1 MAAIVNPSF
10 ALDPYTDLPDPS
22 PQRAPGASKAGPAH
36 DPLNEVPVVESIS
49 WNPHSPRR
57 RGWLV
62 AIGVAHLAV
71 GWGVAHSMLH
81 TPAKPKPTPVEVR
94 LIAPP
99 PPPPQPTVAPPK
111 VEIQMPLLA
120 PMPLVPPPPVAVVT
134 PLAVSAEAPP
144 SPAVAPRVEAT
155 VAVATAPAPAV
166 APSVREL
173 PAGSVRYLS
182 EPRLHLPRMSRRLGE
197 AGTVLLHIAV
207 DASGQLKSATVKKSS
222 GFERLDQ
229 QALIDIRTARFE
241 PYLEKGQPVEW
252 TADAGLQYELR

>member
-1 MAAIVNPSF
+1 MADGLS
-10 ALDPYTDLPDPS
+10 T
-22 PQRAPGASKAGPAH
+22 AG
-36 DPLNEVPVVESIS
+36 

-57 RGWLV
+57 RSWLL
-62 AIGVAHLAV
+62 AIGAAHLV
-71 GWGVAHSMLH
+71 IGWGVAHSMLR

-99 PPPPQPTVAPPK
+99 PPPPQQVVAPK
-111 VEIQMPLLA
+111 VEVKMPLLA
-120 PMPLVPPPPVAVVT
+120 PMPLVPPPPVTVVT

-144 SPAVAPRVEAT
+144 SPAVAQRVEAT
-155 VAVATAPAPAV
+155 VAVAAPPAPV
-166 APSVREL
+166 TSPSVREL

-182 EPRLHLPRMSRRLGE
+182 EPHLHVPRMSRRLGE
-197 AGTVLLHIAV
+197 SGTVLLRIAV

-241 PYLEKGQPVEW
+241 PYMEKGQPVEW